1 MQMLESQIA
10 GGDETNTNDEDCN
23 SSLTISVDKIDE
35 SFEGEDKNIT
45 TAEASTHDEK
55 EEHGSLDRADDGNDS
70 NRDLTVTN
78 QDSAREAL
86 KVQEDFEKEL
96 QRIEP
101 GDPEESSTVMAAE
114 TEAGNLSDKIDDITS
129 QEEVVTIQ
137 NIEETVE
144 KEKKEEHGS
153 LEKAGEGNDSNP
165 DLTVTNLDSA
175 REASKVQ
182 EDSEQELQRIE
193 PGEPEESSTVMAAET
208 EAGTLSDK
216 IDDVTS
222 QEEVVTVQ
230 NIEET
235 VEKEKKEERGP
246 LDRAD
251 DGNDSNP
258 DLTVTNLDSAREAS
272 KVQEDSEQEVQRI
285 EPGEPE
291 ESSTV
296 MAAETEAGTL
306 SDKIDDIPS
315 QEEDVTIQNIEETIE
330 KEKKE
335 GSEDIDVT
343 KVKKAVI
350 EEVIVEMTLHNG
362 FFLLISFTNVIGCIS
377 KKATLMTL

>member
-1 MQMLESQIA
+1 
-10 GGDETNTNDEDCN
+10 
-23 SSLTISVDKIDE
+23 
-35 SFEGEDKNIT
+35 
-45 TAEASTHDEK
+45 
-55 EEHGSLDRADDGNDS
+55 
-70 NRDLTVTN
+70 
-78 QDSAREAL
+78 
-86 KVQEDFEKEL
+86 
-96 QRIEP
+96 
-101 GDPEESSTVMAAE
+101 
-114 TEAGNLSDKIDDITS
+114 
-129 QEEVVTIQ
+129 
-137 NIEETVE
+137 
-144 KEKKEEHGS
+144 
-153 LEKAGEGNDSNP
+153 
-165 DLTVTNLDSA
+165 
-175 REASKVQ
+175 
-182 EDSEQELQRIE
+182 
-193 PGEPEESSTVMAAET
+193 
-208 EAGTLSDK
+208 
-216 IDDVTS
+216 
-222 QEEVVTVQ
+222 
-230 NIEET
+230 
-235 VEKEKKEERGP
+235 

-343 KVKKAVI
+343 KVKRAVM
-350 EEVIVEMTLHNG
+350 EEVIVEMTLNNG

>member
-1 MQMLESQIA
+1 
-10 GGDETNTNDEDCN
+10 
-23 SSLTISVDKIDE
+23 
-35 SFEGEDKNIT
+35 
-45 TAEASTHDEK
+45 
-55 EEHGSLDRADDGNDS
+55 
-70 NRDLTVTN
+70 
-78 QDSAREAL
+78 
-86 KVQEDFEKEL
+86 
-96 QRIEP
+96 
-101 GDPEESSTVMAAE
+101 
-114 TEAGNLSDKIDDITS
+114 
-129 QEEVVTIQ
+129 
-137 NIEETVE
+137 
-144 KEKKEEHGS
+144 
-153 LEKAGEGNDSNP
+153 
-165 DLTVTNLDSA
+165 
-175 REASKVQ
+175 
-182 EDSEQELQRIE
+182 
-193 PGEPEESSTVMAAET
+193 MAAET

-246 LDRAD
+246 LDKAGE
-251 DGNDSNP
+251 GNDSNP
-258 DLTVTNLDSAREAS
+258 DLTVINLDSAREAS
-272 KVQEDSEQEVQRI
+272 KVQEDSEQELQRI

-291 ESSTV
+291 ELSTV

-315 QEEDVTIQNIEETIE
+315 QEEVVTIQNIEETIE

>member
-23 SSLTISVDKIDE
+23 SSLAISVDKIDE

-55 EEHGSLDRADDGNDS
+55 EEHGSWDRADDGNDS
-70 NRDLTVTN
+70 NCDLTVTN

-86 KVQEDFEKEL
+86 KVQEDFEKKL

-101 GDPEESSTVMAAE
+101 GQPEESSTVMATE
-114 TEAGNLSDKIDDITS
+114 TEAGTLSDKIDDITS

-137 NIEETVE
+137 NIEENLE
-144 KEKKEEHGS
+144 KEKKEEHG
-153 LEKAGEGNDSNP
+153 
-165 DLTVTNLDSA
+165 
-175 REASKVQ
+175 
-182 EDSEQELQRIE
+182 
-193 PGEPEESSTVMAAET
+193 
-208 EAGTLSDK
+208 
-216 IDDVTS
+216 
-222 QEEVVTVQ
+222 
-230 NIEET
+230 
-235 VEKEKKEERGP
+235 P
-246 LDRAD
+246 LDKTGE
-251 DGNDSNP
+251 GNDSNP

-306 SDKIDDIPS
+306 SDKIDDVTS
-315 QEEDVTIQNIEETIE
+315 QEEVVTIQNIEETIE

-343 KVKKAVI
+343 KVKRAVM
-350 EEVIVEMTLHNG
+350 EEVIVEMTLNNG

>member
-1 MQMLESQIA
+1 
-10 GGDETNTNDEDCN
+10 
-23 SSLTISVDKIDE
+23 
-35 SFEGEDKNIT
+35 
-45 TAEASTHDEK
+45 
-55 EEHGSLDRADDGNDS
+55 
-70 NRDLTVTN
+70 
-78 QDSAREAL
+78 
-86 KVQEDFEKEL
+86 
-96 QRIEP
+96 
-101 GDPEESSTVMAAE
+101 
-114 TEAGNLSDKIDDITS
+114 
-129 QEEVVTIQ
+129 
-137 NIEETVE
+137 
-144 KEKKEEHGS
+144 
-153 LEKAGEGNDSNP
+153 
-165 DLTVTNLDSA
+165 
-175 REASKVQ
+175 
-182 EDSEQELQRIE
+182 
-193 PGEPEESSTVMAAET
+193 MAAET

-235 VEKEKKEERGP
+235 VEKEKKEEHGPLDKTGEGNDSNPDLTVTNLDSAREASKVQEDSEQEVQRIEPGEPEESSTVMAAETEAGTLSDKIDDVTSQEEVVTIQNIEETVEKEKKEEHGP

-343 KVKKAVI
+343 KVKRAVM
-350 EEVIVEMTLHNG
+350 EEVIVEMTLNNG

>member
-55 EEHGSLDRADDGNDS
+55 EEHGSWDRADD
-70 NRDLTVTN
+70 
-78 QDSAREAL
+78 
-86 KVQEDFEKEL
+86 
-96 QRIEP
+96 
-101 GDPEESSTVMAAE
+101 
-114 TEAGNLSDKIDDITS
+114 
-129 QEEVVTIQ
+129 
-137 NIEETVE
+137 
-144 KEKKEEHGS
+144 
-153 LEKAGEGNDSNP
+153 GNDSNP

-222 QEEVVTVQ
+222 QEEVVTIQ

-235 VEKEKKEERGP
+235 VEKEKKEEHGP

-258 DLTVTNLDSAREAS
+258 DPTVTNLDSAREAS

-343 KVKKAVI
+343 KVKRAVM
-350 EEVIVEMTLHNG
+350 EEVIVEMTLNNG